1 MEVLK
6 FHFFAKVKKVK
17 KRWSTERFWRT
28 KKSQNRQNAK
38 TVKFPREIH
47 YFWAPKWPSWDIG
60 VPKWGGGAPRV
71 SHSTHSRG
79 GQTHR
84 QTDRQTHIHTEMN
97 GGPES
102 PYLQRTLRSQSSPF
116 RPCNAF
122 PPSLQ
127 CTPAPHITLGQRW
140 GSGV

>member
-60 VPKWGGGAPRV
+60 VPKWGGPRARRGAAGADK
-71 SHSTHSRG
+71 H
-79 GQTHR
+79 
-84 QTDRQTHIHTEMN
+84 TDKHTDI
-97 GGPES
+97 
-102 PYLQRTLRSQSSPF
+102 QR
-116 RPCNAF
+116 
-122 PPSLQ
+122 
-127 CTPAPHITLGQRW
+127 
-140 GSGV
+140 